1 MGLFCY
7 YSNNIYLC
15 TVKEKTRMQLYI
27 FDFDGTL
34 GDSKS
39 LILGT
44 MMDTFDAM
52 GLPRP
57 TESEC
62 VATIGL
68 PLAECFEQAAGMDKA
83 MGERCAAKYREIFAR
98 NNVPG
103 AVKPFDGVL
112 ETLRMLH
119 AQGKTMAV
127 ASSRG
132 HESLDILLRDFGIT
146 ELFQCIIGAD
156 DVTNHKPDPEPVNKI
171 LSALHF
177 SPEDALVVGD
187 APFDILMGRNA
198 GAKTCAVT
206 YGNGKPDEMRAAKP
220 DYIIDNFKQVLTIG

>member
-1 MGLFCY
+1 
-7 YSNNIYLC
+7 
-15 TVKEKTRMQLYI
+15 MQLYI

-34 GDSKS
+34 GDSKG
-39 LILGT
+39 LIVGT
-44 MMDTFDAM
+44 MMDTFDAL
-52 GLPRP
+52 GLTRP
-57 TESEC
+57 TADDC

-68 PLAECFEQAAGMDKA
+68 PLAQCFEQAAGVDKA
-83 MGERCAAKYREIFAR
+83 MGERCAATYREIFAR

-112 ETLRMLH
+112 ETLRTLH
-119 AQGKTMAV
+119 GQGKTMAV

-146 ELFQCIIGAD
+146 GLFRCVIGAD
-156 DVTNHKPDPEPVNKI
+156 DVARHKPDPEPVDKI
-171 LSALHF
+171 LAALGF
-177 SPEDALVVGD
+177 ASEETLVVGD

-206 YGNGKPDEMRAAKP
+206 YGNGKPDEMRAAEP
-220 DYIIDNFKQVLTIG
+220 DFVIDSFAQVLQL